1 MRGAWAVAW
10 LLPAAAGAQALPD
23 EVRLGSAAAARA
35 VCDEATG
42 GGRKAEAALATVYV
56 MTVEP
61 GGFAF
66 QPYDARRARLAL
78 DAVAFR
84 GPAGL
89 ELTPY
94 DLVGTARPGGLD
106 LSVPASA
113 EEAETLVRTQ
123 RGAALALSLWF
134 RVARP
139 TEGRPCAVT
148 HRGTYDGLR
157 LAIEPLAFEL
167 RQGTARV
174 ASGETPAFAALRAE
188 ASPVLQPRVVVGAP
202 FRTDVRG
209 KAPAAIARA
218 AQALERSLMA
228 CYRRGLKSDPFL
240 RGPLALGAEV
250 STDGRVTAAYAEVD
264 GLGAPEVVTCAV
276 ETLRGARFP
285 RGSTR
290 LSIPVEFTD

>member
-1 MRGAWAVAW
+1 V
-10 LLPAAAGAQALPD
+10 GAQALPD
-23 EVRLGSAAAARA
+23 EVRLSSSAAARTA
-35 VCDEATG
+35 CDEASG
-42 GGRKAEAALATVYV
+42 RGRKAEAALATVYV

-66 QPYDARRARLAL
+66 QPYDAPRARLAL

-84 GPAGL
+84 GSGGL
-89 ELTPY
+89 ELTPH
-94 DLVGTARPGGLD
+94 DLVGTTRPGGLD

-113 EEAETLVRTQ
+113 EEADALVRAQ
-123 RGAALALSLWF
+123 RGAALTLSLWF
-134 RVARP
+134 RIAHAA
-139 TEGRPCAVT
+139 EGRPCAVT

-167 RQGTARV
+167 RQGNARV
-174 ASGETPAFAALRAE
+174 ASGETAAFASLRAE
-188 ASPVLQPRVVVGAP
+188 ASPVLEPRVVVGAP

-209 KAPAAIARA
+209 KAPPAIARA
-218 AQALERSLMA
+218 AQMLERSLMT

-250 STDGRVTAAYAEVD
+250 SVDGRVTTAYAEVD
-264 GLGAPEVVTCAV
+264 GLGAPDVVTCAV